1 MKKKVTQI
9 LSIALCMVLL
19 FGSTVTANAAK
30 KSSNT
35 GAYQAVFDAEY
46 YYNSNPDLQAAFG
59 YDAQKLF
66 NHFVSSGIYEGRSG
80 CANFNVAIYR
90 ANYPDLQAAFGND
103 LASYCAHYAA
113 NGAAE
118 GRNATTLISAGEG
131 AQAAVDVIRKLCERI
146 MNDRHLLNDIDTIK
160 VYVVK
165 RWKEQIESDW
175 DEYATTV
182 NFAIYV
188 DHTLLT
194 GQIGDGLIVAEVDG
208 NSLVLTESD
217 EFYSTET
224 YALGAAVKKS
234 TFTIRVVEV
243 RNRIRVYM
251 ASDGIGKEINEA
263 SRIELIEYLGNMM
276 MNEDAVIEDELDTW
290 VIGLG
295 KKNGDDKTIGFV
307 SWEE

>member
-1 MKKKVTQI
+1 MQI
-9 LSIALCMVLL
+9 CSHIGENHTLVGQDNQDNVVFEKLGDSWYMVIAD
-19 FGSTVTANAAK
+19 G
-30 KSSNT
+30 
-35 GAYQAVFDAEY
+35 
-46 YYNSNPDLQAAFG
+46 
-59 YDAQKLF
+59 
-66 NHFVSSGIYEGRSG
+66 VSS
-80 CANFNVAIYR
+80 
-90 ANYPDLQAAFGND
+90 AAC
-103 LASYCAHYAA
+103 S
-113 NGAAE
+113 
-118 GRNATTLISAGEG
+118 GEG

>member
-1 MKKKVTQI
+1 
-9 LSIALCMVLL
+9 
-19 FGSTVTANAAK
+19 
-30 KSSNT
+30 
-35 GAYQAVFDAEY
+35 
-46 YYNSNPDLQAAFG
+46 
-59 YDAQKLF
+59 
-66 NHFVSSGIYEGRSG
+66 
-80 CANFNVAIYR
+80 
-90 ANYPDLQAAFGND
+90 
-103 LASYCAHYAA
+103 
-113 NGAAE
+113 
-118 GRNATTLISAGEG
+118 
-131 AQAAVDVIRKLCERI
+131 
-146 MNDRHLLNDIDTIK
+146 MNDRHLLNDIDAIK

-208 NSLVLTESD
+208 NSLVLTEND

-224 YALGAAVKKS
+224 YALGAVVKKS

>member
-1 MKKKVTQI
+1 MV
-9 LSIALCMVLL
+9 IAD
-19 FGSTVTANAAK
+19 G
-30 KSSNT
+30 
-35 GAYQAVFDAEY
+35 
-46 YYNSNPDLQAAFG
+46 
-59 YDAQKLF
+59 
-66 NHFVSSGIYEGRSG
+66 VSS
-80 CANFNVAIYR
+80 
-90 ANYPDLQAAFGND
+90 AAC
-103 LASYCAHYAA
+103 S
-113 NGAAE
+113 
-118 GRNATTLISAGEG
+118 GEG

>member
-1 MKKKVTQI
+1 M
-9 LSIALCMVLL
+9 IAFYRKEKCRAFTYSHIGENHTLVGQDNQDNVVFEKLGDSWYMVIAD
-19 FGSTVTANAAK
+19 G
-30 KSSNT
+30 
-35 GAYQAVFDAEY
+35 
-46 YYNSNPDLQAAFG
+46 
-59 YDAQKLF
+59 
-66 NHFVSSGIYEGRSG
+66 VSS
-80 CANFNVAIYR
+80 
-90 ANYPDLQAAFGND
+90 AAC
-103 LASYCAHYAA
+103 S
-113 NGAAE
+113 
-118 GRNATTLISAGEG
+118 GEG

-276 MNEDAVIEDELDTW
+276 RNEDAVIEDELDTW

>member
-1 MKKKVTQI
+1 MV
-9 LSIALCMVLL
+9 IAD
-19 FGSTVTANAAK
+19 G
-30 KSSNT
+30 
-35 GAYQAVFDAEY
+35 
-46 YYNSNPDLQAAFG
+46 
-59 YDAQKLF
+59 
-66 NHFVSSGIYEGRSG
+66 VSS
-80 CANFNVAIYR
+80 
-90 ANYPDLQAAFGND
+90 AAC
-103 LASYCAHYAA
+103 S
-113 NGAAE
+113 
-118 GRNATTLISAGEG
+118 GEG

-224 YALGAAVKKS
+224 YALGAAVKK
-234 TFTIRVVEV
+234 V
-243 RNRIRVYM
+243 R
-251 ASDGIGKEINEA
+251 S
-263 SRIELIEYLGNMM
+263 L
-276 MNEDAVIEDELDTW
+276 
-290 VIGLG
+290 
-295 KKNGDDKTIGFV
+295 
-307 SWEE
+307 

>member
-1 MKKKVTQI
+1 M
-9 LSIALCMVLL
+9 
-19 FGSTVTANAAK
+19 
-30 KSSNT
+30 
-35 GAYQAVFDAEY
+35 
-46 YYNSNPDLQAAFG
+46 
-59 YDAQKLF
+59 
-66 NHFVSSGIYEGRSG
+66 
-80 CANFNVAIYR
+80 
-90 ANYPDLQAAFGND
+90 
-103 LASYCAHYAA
+103 
-113 NGAAE
+113 
-118 GRNATTLISAGEG
+118 
-131 AQAAVDVIRKLCERI
+131 
-146 MNDRHLLNDIDTIK
+146 
-160 VYVVK
+160 
-165 RWKEQIESDW
+165 
-175 DEYATTV
+175 
-182 NFAIYV
+182 
-188 DHTLLT
+188 
-194 GQIGDGLIVAEVDG
+194 
-208 NSLVLTESD
+208 LTESD